1 MNEETIFKCEDAQ
14 HGQLPQSATPT
25 QDPVDLKPTPLKKRL
40 IELMLVSLKIGSTSF
55 GAPTAHIA
63 MMEDEYVRK
72 RKWITPE
79 HFCDLLAAANLIP
92 GPNASE
98 TCYHVGYVYAGYPGL
113 LVSGFSFIL
122 PAFIA
127 SMLLSWVYVRFGSL
141 PQLEGLFYFLNP
153 LVLGVVLVT
162 TWRIGKSSLIG
173 WEQYLIFGLALVTKL
188 LDFMGLVDINEV
200 FIMLG
205 CGALAVLLH
214 YGIKQNFRKPPNL
227 LLSFAPLPFVA
238 IAVKLMFETVSNS
251 AWKIFWYF
259 LRTGAVLFGSS
270 LVLFALIE
278 DDVVNRFGWLT
289 NQQLADAISMGQIT
303 PGPVLGA
310 STFVGYFAG
319 GFGGATAATLGVF
332 LPSFL
337 IVAATAPL
345 VKKMRE
351 NHLTSS
357 FLNGIKPAVVVLILF
372 VSINLGQ
379 NALVDVWTVLAMLAG
394 LAVLTFTEAQPYH
407 LIIAG
412 LALGIIR
419 ALLTIF

>member
-1 MNEETIFKCEDAQ
+1 MMTEEQ
-14 HGQLPQSATPT
+14 RLPDFQVEEEKPLDVA
-25 QDPVDLKPTPLKKRL
+25 DLDIAKAREEPLKTRL
-40 IELMLVSLKIGSTSF
+40 IELLKVTLKIGLTSF

-63 MMEDEYVRK
+63 MMENEFVRK
-72 RKWITPE
+72 KKWVSEE
-79 HFCDLLAAANLIP
+79 HFLDLLAAANLIP

-98 TCYHVGYVYAGYPGL
+98 TCYHVGYIRAGYPGMIVAGL
-113 LVSGFSFIL
+113 GFIS
-122 PAFIA
+122 PAFII
-127 SMLLSWVYVRFGSL
+127 SLLVAWLYMQYGAL
-141 PQLEGLFYFLNP
+141 PQIEGIFYLLNP
-153 LVLGVVLVT
+153 LVLAIVLST
-162 TWRIGKSSLIG
+162 TWRIGKASLKG
-173 WEQYLIFGLALVTKL
+173 WKQLLIF
-188 LDFMGLVDINEV
+188 
-200 FIMLG
+200 
-205 CGALAVLLH
+205 ALAVGAKLLGINEAIILIGGGVIGILLH
-214 YGIKQNFRKPPNL
+214 HVLVKWSNGSLPTQMMLAL
-227 LLSFAPLPFVA
+227 LPLPAMTEFVGK
-238 IAVKLMFETVSNS
+238 IVEQGKETLWN
-251 AWKIFWYF
+251 IFIYF

-270 LVLFALIE
+270 LVLFALIQ

>member
-1 MNEETIFKCEDAQ
+1 MNEETVFKCKDAEHEQ
-14 HGQLPQSATPT
+14 TPQSATPT
-25 QDPVDLKPTPLKKRL
+25 QEPEELKPIPLKKRL

-72 RKWITPE
+72 RKWVTPE
-79 HFCDLLAAANLIP
+79 HFCDLLAAANIIP

-113 LVSGFSFIL
+113 LVAGFSFIL

-141 PQLEGLFYFLNP
+141 PELEGLFYFLNP

-162 TWRIGKSSLIG
+162 TWRIGKSSLVG
-173 WEQYLIFGLALVTKL
+173 WEQFLLFALALAAKL
-188 LDFMGLVDINEV
+188 LDFMGLVNINEV

-214 YGIKQNFRKPPNL
+214 YGIKYKFRTPPNL
-227 LLSFAPLPFVA
+227 LLSFAPLPVVA
-238 IAVKLMFETVSNS
+238 IAVKLMFETISNS
-251 AWKIFWYF
+251 AWRIFWYF

-289 NQQLADAISMGQIT
+289 TQQLTDAIAMGQIT
-303 PGPVLGA
+303 PGPVLSS
-310 STFVGYFAG
+310 STFVGFLSG
-319 GFGGATAATLGVF
+319 GFWGGVASTIGVF

-337 IVAATAPL
+337 IVAITAPL

-351 NHLTSS
+351 NAISS
-357 FLNGIKPAVVVLILF
+357 AFLKGVNASVVALILMVC
-372 VSINLGQ
+372 VSLAQ
-379 NALVDVWTVLAMLAG
+379 NALVDVWTVLILAAGFLVMLLLKAPPYMLVLSG
-394 LAVLTFTEAQPYH
+394 LLM
-407 LIIAG
+407 G
-412 LALGIIR
+412 LVKALV
-419 ALLTIF
+419 